1 MEEKG
6 MEKALTTTISNW
18 LSDSK
23 MTIDNITINTNK
35 GVPQGAINSPIL
47 FNIFINDLIE
57 VIQDSQTK
65 CLVFAD
71 DVAII
76 TEG

>member
-1 MEEKG
+1 
-6 MEKALTTTISNW
+6 MEKALTTTISDW

-23 MTIDNITINTNK
+23 MTIDNITFNTNK

-57 VIQDSQTK
+57 VIQDRQTK

>member
-57 VIQDSQTK
+57 VIQDRQTK